1 MSAVEMPIADWLRI
15 IRGEYVE
22 IPGLRLTKP
31 QAQRLWGLDPR
42 TCDALL
48 DTLVDGRFLRRT
60 RTGGY
65 ARVDIGR

>member
-42 TCDALL
+42 TCGALL

-60 RTGGY
+60 RTGRY